1 MQIIIKSIVIM
12 FFLAGSIAQADALL
26 IDKVRQDNQQQ
37 VERPTRGM
45 SKAAVASQF
54 GEPKDKVAAVGKPPI
69 SRWVY
74 DNYIV
79 FFEKD
84 RVLHS
89 VVRR

>member
-1 MQIIIKSIVIM
+1 MQTIIKSLVIM
-12 FFLAGSIAQADALL
+12 FFLAGSFAHADALL
-26 IDKVRQDNQQQ
+26 IDKVRRDAQQQ
-37 VERPTRGM
+37 IERPSRGM
-45 SKAAVASQF
+45 SKAAVANRF
-54 GEPKDKVAAVGKPPI
+54 GEPKDKVAAVGTPPI

>member
-1 MQIIIKSIVIM
+1 MQTIIKSVMIM
-12 FFLAGSIAQADALL
+12 FFLAGSLAHADALL
-26 IDKVRQDNQQQ
+26 VDKVRQDSQQQ
-37 VERPTRGM
+37 IERPSRGM
-45 SKAAVASQF
+45 SKAAVAHRF
-54 GEPKDKVAAVGKPPI
+54 GEPRDRIAAVGTPPI